1 MRFSS
6 GAFRLCG
13 TLFATTV
20 LVAGFSMSAS
30 QAGERWDAFVDDL
43 PSMPRVSVPDI
54 PMPRVYVPDIR
65 FRWHE
70 YGEPVAVQP
79 PVFVPATPVAAHPS
93 DRFGASAL
101 SSSEVARALRA
112 NGYSMLGQVSRRGA
126 VYTAAVLNPRGD
138 DGLAVIDAQ
147 TGAIIRFIPAL
158 AMNARLND
166 QLGVMYGPPGPP
178 PVAPDVRR
186 APKPAPR
193 VVKRDAQPKVPAP
206 KTADRAPLNA
216 PPVAQTKPADA
227 HAEMKPAQAPAPAP
241 QPEAKPATP
250 ELLPTQQMPDVQA
263 LD

>member
-1 MRFSS
+1 MRFLFR
-6 GAFRLCG
+6 AFRLCG
-13 TLFATTV
+13 ALFATTV
-20 LVAGFSMSAS
+20 LFAGFSMSAS

-54 PMPRVYVPDIR
+54 PMPRVYVPDVR
-65 FRWHE
+65 LFWR
-70 YGEPVAVQP
+70 EPVAVQP
-79 PVFVPATPVAAHPS
+79 PVVVPATPVAAYPPDS
-93 DRFGASAL
+93 FGGSAL
-101 SSSEVARALRA
+101 PSSEVARALRA
-112 NGYSMLGQVSRRGA
+112 NGYSMLGKVSRRGA

-178 PVAPDVRR
+178 QVAPDVRR
-186 APKPAPR
+186 PPKPASH
-193 VVKRDAQPKVPAP
+193 VVKRDAQPKVTAP

-216 PPVAQTKPADA
+216 PSVVQAKPADA
-227 HAEMKPAQAPAPAP
+227 HAEMKPAPAPAPAP

-250 ELLPTQQMPDVQA
+250 ELLPAQQMPDVQT